1 MRAVLSNAGRM
12 SKADDTRLKDARAR
26 FKLGQD
32 AIQHQIKPEEVALRF
47 YDLEQWTTA
56 EQKSRAGVDQV
67 GPVPGTPAR
76 PMMVI
81 DKLREPVHQIVN
93 QERESDLSIEL
104 IPADDFGSLAQP
116 ADPSEIELRE
126 GLIRRIQRESE
137 SASARTWA
145 FQRAAICGRGFY
157 AINTRYVEGPTFDQE
172 VYCRRIYNQ
181 FSVVLDPAHE
191 EPDGS
196 DAEWGFIF
204 TTMSYDAYK
213 SEYPEFAKKY
223 KGHAGRECNDEEW
236 LAFDEAEGD
245 EKPGWFTVE
254 GKVKYL
260 RIAEHW
266 YTERKSTTIYQLADG
281 RVVQRLRKG
290 MEAVNERTVVEKSV
304 KWCKMDG
311 CQTLDETDWPS
322 PYIPI
327 VKVVGNEIPPYDDK
341 RRFDGII
348 NKSAIEQQRGVNY
361 AGSRFMEELGNV
373 AVSPVLAVEG
383 TLEPY
388 TAWWNQANVRA
399 FPYLYYKQTDLE
411 GRTAQPP
418 FRPDKRIEVGQYTTA
433 LQVFMEGIQT
443 STGVTDPAAGKPNR
457 YSETW
462 RGTQALINQSE
473 RGTSNYMDNLARSV
487 RYEGRIV
494 NSLLYPI
501 YGQRPGRLAR
511 IVDGEGEAET
521 IIIDQ
526 PFTMVDN
533 GQGQERPQP
542 APGMNTQQ
550 EGVRQYKL
558 TKDFR
563 ANVAVKVTK
572 GYDTRRQEEAAVM
585 GEIVTQQPQMMT
597 VIGDL
602 FFGAQDWP
610 GAKEAKE
617 RFKVM
622 LDPKVQAM
630 LDSQKGGQAPIPPQ
644 ALQQMQQQQQ
654 QLQQVTQAAQQMQQ
668 ELQTQQFKVQ
678 SEERIA
684 MAKLQTERE
693 IAAAKMENERLI
705 AAAKIQ
711 AEHEQAMAKEEAELH
726 RQRLDQQHASTE
738 AAMGANREAEAAE
751 AQRASDAMT
760 QAQESMNG

>member
-1 MRAVLSNAGRM
+1 M
-12 SKADDTRLKDARAR
+12 SKADDARIKEARAK
-26 FKLGQD
+26 FKLGQE
-32 AIQHQIKPEEVALRF
+32 AAQEQVKREELALRF
-47 YDLEQWTTA
+47 YALEQWTDA

-67 GPVPGTPAR
+67 GPVPGSPAR

-93 QERESDLSIEL
+93 QERESDLAIEL
-104 IPADDFGSLAQP
+104 IPSDDFGSLAQP

-137 SASARTWA
+137 SSSARTWG
-145 FQRAAICGRGFY
+145 FQRASICGRGFY
-157 AINTRYVEGPTFDQE
+157 AINTRYVDGPTFDQE

-181 FSVVLDPAHE
+181 NSVVLDPAHE

-213 SEYPEFAKKY
+213 AEYPDAAKKY
-223 KGHAGRECNDEEW
+223 AGHRGQDASDDAWTALG
-236 LAFDEAEGD
+236 DEA
-245 EKPGWFTVE
+245 PGWFTFE
-254 GKVKYL
+254 GQEKYL
-260 RIAEHW
+260 RVAEHW
-266 YTERKSTTIYQLADG
+266 YTERKSTTIYQLPDG
-281 RVVQRLRKG
+281 QIVKRLRKG
-290 MEAVNERTVVEKSV
+290 IEPIAERTVVEKSV

-311 CQTLDETDWPS
+311 CQTLEETDWPS

-341 RRFDGII
+341 RRFDGMI
-348 NKSAIEQQRGVNY
+348 NRSSIEQQRGVNY

-373 AVSPVLAVEG
+373 AVSPLQVIEG
-383 TLEPY
+383 TIEGY
-388 TAWWNQANVRA
+388 ESWYNQANFRA
-399 FPYLYYKQTDLE
+399 FPYLVSKQTDLE
-411 GRTAQPP
+411 GRPAPPP

-433 LQVFMEGIQT
+433 LQVFMDGIQT

-521 IIIDQ
+521 VLIDQ

-533 GQGQERPQP
+533 GQGQMRPQP
-542 APGMNTQQ
+542 APGMNPQQ

-585 GEIVTQQPQMMT
+585 GDIVTQQPQMMT

-644 ALQQMQQQQQ
+644 ALQQMQQMQM
-654 QLQQVTQAAQQMQQ
+654 QLQQTTQAAQQMQQ
-668 ELQTQQFKVQ
+668 ELQTQSFKVQ

-684 MAKLQTERE
+684 MAKLETEKQ
-693 IAAAKMENERLI
+693 IAAAKMENDRLI

-711 AEHEQAMAKEEAELH
+711 ADHEAQLAKEEADMH
-726 RQRLDQQHASTE
+726 KQRMEHVHKSTE
-738 AAMGANREAEAAE
+738 AAMDADRAAEAAE
-751 AQRASDAMT
+751 AQRASDAAA
-760 QAQESMNG
+760 QAQEPL

>member
-1 MRAVLSNAGRM
+1 M
-12 SKADDTRLKDARAR
+12 SKADDTRIKDARAK
-26 FKLGQD
+26 FKLGQEATQD
-32 AIQHQIKPEEVALRF
+32 QVKREELALRF
-47 YDLEQWTTA
+47 YALEQWTDA

-67 GPVPGTPAR
+67 GTVPGSPAR

-126 GLIRRIQRESE
+126 GLIRRIQRESD
-137 SASARTWA
+137 ARKARGWA
-145 FQRAAICGRGFY
+145 FLRAAICGRGFY
-157 AINTRYVEGPTFDQE
+157 AINTRYVDGPTFDQE
-172 VYCRRIYNQ
+172 VYVRRIYNQ
-181 FSVVLDPAHE
+181 NSVVLDPAHE

-204 TTMSYDAYK
+204 TTMSYEAYK
-213 SEYPEFAKKY
+213 SEYPDAAKKY
-223 KGHAGRECNDEEW
+223 AGHRGQDANDDAW
-236 LAFDEAEGD
+236 TALGDEA
-245 EKPGWFTVE
+245 PGWFTFE
-254 GKVKYL
+254 GKEKYL
-260 RIAEHW
+260 RVAEHW
-266 YTERKSTTIYQLADG
+266 YTERKSMTIYQLADG

-290 MEAVNERTVVEKSV
+290 MEPVAERTMVEKSV

-311 CQTLDETDWPS
+311 CQTIDETDWPS

-341 RRFDGII
+341 RRFDGMV
-348 NKSAIEQQRGVNY
+348 NKSTIEQQRGVNY

-373 AVSPVLAVEG
+373 AVSPVLVPEG
-383 TLEPY
+383 SLEGY
-388 TAWWNQANVRA
+388 ESWWNQANVRA

-411 GRTAQPP
+411 GRAAPAP

-473 RGTSNYMDNLARSV
+473 RGTSNYIDNHQGSV
-487 RYEGRIV
+487 RYEGLIED
-494 NSLLYPI
+494 SLLYPI
-501 YGQRPGRLAR
+501 YGGRPGRLAR
-511 IVDGEGEAET
+511 IVNPEGEAET

-533 GQGQERPQP
+533 GQGQQRPQP
-542 APGMNTQQ
+542 APQGANPQQ
-550 EGVRQYKL
+550 EGVRQYAL

-585 GEIVTQQPQMMT
+585 GDIVTQQPQMMT

-644 ALQQMQQQQQ
+644 ALQQMQQMQMQNQ
-654 QLQQVTQAAQQMQQ
+654 QLQQTAGQMQQ
-668 ELQTQQFKVQ
+668 ELQTQAFKVQ
-678 SEERIA
+678 SDERIA
-684 MAKLQTERE
+684 MAKLETERQ
-693 IAAAKMENERLI
+693 IALAKMQNDRDI

-711 AEHEQAMAKEEAELH
+711 AEHEQQLAKEEAKLH
-726 RQRLDQQHASTE
+726 KQRMDHVHQSTE
-738 AAMGANREAEAAE
+738 AAMGADRDAEAAE
-751 AQRASDAMT
+751 AQRASDAAA
-760 QAQESMNG
+760 QAQESMNA